1 MYAVVGVLP
10 SSATSHIKVHFNN
23 NARNVYSG
31 GPPQASPPPVHRPLP
46 EDRRQVLS
54 TSLQAFSPWDAAERL
69 TEPPEPCLL
78 RIDPAD
84 VDIEDAESGTRTT
97 CIRGLRMKPHL
108 GVYFDN
114 FRAQL
119 LPVLHES
126 HLENAR
132 DCSVPRLSQVCG
144 TDGIPY
150 VTGDVTV
157 PVVVEHAGSELEAAM
172 PLGATEFTYRTEK
185 LLLKRLLW
193 KFEQSEGSQLGS
205 PPPPPSQS
213 GNSSGQSDASIDLM
227 PVSDATLIN
236 YYTKARVDVTRL
248 GPMSES
254 LLHWTALLGRVQCSE
269 WLLDQ
274 GIHATAKDAT
284 DTTPLHLATFARNYK
299 LVKVLLRAGAD
310 PHAVPPL

>member
-31 GPPQASPPPVHRPLP
+31 APLAALP
-46 EDRRQVLS
+46 EERRPRPDP
-54 TSLQAFSPWDAAERL
+54 AASPWDAAERL
-69 TEPPEPCLL
+69 TEPEPCLL

-97 CIRGLRMKPHL
+97 CIRGLRMKSYL

-126 HLENAR
+126 HLESAR
-132 DCSVPRLSQVCG
+132 DCGIPKLSQVCG

-157 PVVVEHAGSELEAAM
+157 PVVVEHSNSELEAAR

-193 KFEQSEGSQLGS
+193 KFEQPDGSLLGS
-205 PPPPPSQS
+205 PSAHAPPTQS
-213 GNSSGQSDASIDLM
+213 GNSSGQSDASIDFL
-227 PVSDATLIN
+227 PVSDLALIS
-236 YYTKARVDVTRL
+236 YYTKACVDVTRL
-248 GPMSES
+248 GAMSET
-254 LLHWTALLGRVQCSE
+254 LLHWAALLGRVQCAK
-269 WLLDQ
+269 WLLSQ

-310 PHAVPPL
+310 PHAVVLP